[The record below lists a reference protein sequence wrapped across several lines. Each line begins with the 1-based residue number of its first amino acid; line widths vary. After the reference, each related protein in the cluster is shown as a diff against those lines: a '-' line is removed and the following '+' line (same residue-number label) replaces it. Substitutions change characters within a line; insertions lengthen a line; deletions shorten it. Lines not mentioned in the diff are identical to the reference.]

1 MSSFSKYLFTVL
13 SLVLFA
19 VAARA
24 ADSNEAQCAKGE
36 AVYCW
41 LQANTLHEAGHDDQA
56 TPFFE
61 KACQLSKSSDNARG
75 CLEFAQALQSGVGV
89 ARDRARALQ
98 IYAEQC
104 DHEGAGCRYDFLQ
117 RLIDGKVGPAAD
129 PARAFNIARPMCDR
143 DDGFACRIV
152 MNAYKQGLGTAAD
165 PVKAAEAEKKL
176 NRIVAALVA
185 KSNDLMKDLKSQQA
199 QRDKDE
205 HDKAL
210 QDPTPYK
217 KFDADCANGHLDA
230 CWQALPYFIFVDLK
244 HAEELV
250 ARYYQGSEQ
259 VDGYSPWVAES
270 ARKLAS
276 YGKAQAGRDFVQA
289 GCDAGILDACAVLG
303 KLLATGEDGLAKEL
317 PRGKKVLNQ
326 ACTQGSLAACAALF
340 TAEPQEYARI
350 QKQMQHAMKLKG
362 DQDKKK
368 AQAELDLEKL
378 LTPYV
383 VKLDALHEES
393 EAQKH
398 ERFEP
403 DRLPAAEFEEMHP
416 DATPEDLA
424 AAEAWRQRRA
434 ARQQEIKQL
443 VESLRP

>member
-1 MSSFSKYLFTVL
+1 MHEPRKP
-13 SLVLFA
+13 
-19 VAARA
+19 RI
-24 ADSNEAQCAKGE
+24 SNEAQCAKGE

-41 LQANTLHEAGHDDQA
+41 LQANTLHQAGHDAEA
-56 TPFFE
+56 TGYYK
-61 KACQLSKSSDNARG
+61 KACDLDKSSDSGRG
-75 CLEFAQALQSGVGV
+75 CLEYAQALQDGVGV

-104 DHEGAGCRYDFLQ
+104 DHEGAGCRYDFIQ
-117 RLIDGKVGPAAD
+117 RLVDGKIGPAAD
-129 PARAFNIARPMCDR
+129 PARAFAIARPLCDR

-152 MNAYKQGLGTAAD
+152 MNAYKQGLGTTAD
-165 PVKAAEAEKKL
+165 PAKAAEAEKRL
-176 NRIVAALVA
+176 NRIVGALVA
-185 KSNDLMKDLKSQQA
+185 KSNDMMKDLKSQQA

-205 HDKAL
+205 HDKVL
-210 QDPTPYK
+210 RDPAPYK
-217 KFDADCANGHLDA
+217 KSDADCANGQLDA
-230 CWQALPYFIFVDLK
+230 CWQALPYFIYVDLK

-259 VDGYSPWVAES
+259 VDGYSPWISES

-276 YGKAQAGRDFVQA
+276 NGQAQAGRDFVQA
-289 GCDAGILDACAVLG
+289 GCDAGLLDACAVLG

-317 PRGKKVLNQ
+317 ARGKKLLNQ
-326 ACTQGSLAACAALF
+326 TCNQGSLGACAALF
-340 TAEPQEYARI
+340 GVEPKEYARI
-350 QKQMQHAMKLKG
+350 QKQMEHAMKLKA

-368 AQAELDLEKL
+368 AQAQLDLEKL

-403 DRLPAAEFEEMHP
+403 DRLPAAEFEELHP
-416 DATPEDLA
+416 DATPEDVA
-424 AAEAWRQRRA
+424 SAEAWRQRRA
-434 ARQQEIKQL
+434 LRQQEMRQL
-443 VESLRP
+443 VEAMKGSN